1 MAEVRPIWFFIA
13 GLVLLFVFMVIVVPR
28 PSNYGDL
35 HHYEGFSSGAT
46 FYMFSVDWCP
56 HCISTRPEFE
66 ALGSTQTIGGKTV
79 NIVMVNPEKEP
90 EKAAGFEI
98 SGYPTL
104 ILQKADGTKTPYSG
118 PRKTPEF
125 RQFLESSV

>member
-13 GLVLLFVFMVIVVPR
+13 GLVLLLVYTMIVVPR

-35 HHYEGFSSGAT
+35 HRYEGFSSGAT
-46 FYMFSVDWCP
+46 FYMFGVDWCP
-56 HCISTRPEFE
+56 HCVSTKPEFE

-90 EKAAGFEI
+90 EKATGFEI

-118 PRKTPEF
+118 PRTTPEF
-125 RQFLESSV
+125 RRFLESSV

>member
-13 GLVLLFVFMVIVVPR
+13 GLVLLLVYTMIVVPR

-35 HHYEGFSSGAT
+35 HRYEGFSSGAT
-46 FYMFSVDWCP
+46 VYMFGVDWCP
-56 HCISTRPEFE
+56 HCVSTKPEFE

-90 EKAAGFEI
+90 EKATGFEI

-118 PRKTPEF
+118 PRTTPEF
-125 RQFLESSV
+125 RRFLESSV